1 MLIKGSAQRLC
12 KRHYGVYF
20 WLMQGVIFVVIVH
33 LVNTEKLQYWNG
45 IVIGPMRQADFYPIE
60 IFGSYVGINLNGLA
74 TLLSQLVISLVKS
87 G

>member
-1 MLIKGSAQRLC
+1 
-12 KRHYGVYF
+12 
-20 WLMQGVIFVVIVH
+20 
-33 LVNTEKLQYWNG
+33 
-45 IVIGPMRQADFYPIE
+45 MRQADFYPIE